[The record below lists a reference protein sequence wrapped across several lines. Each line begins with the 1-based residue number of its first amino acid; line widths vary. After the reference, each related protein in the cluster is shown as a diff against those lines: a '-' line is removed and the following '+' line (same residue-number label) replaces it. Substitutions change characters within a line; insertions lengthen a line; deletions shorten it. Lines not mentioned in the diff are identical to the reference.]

1 MLGNDETKRRQDR
14 LERLRRLGVR
24 RGARDLPHPPELK
37 HAPEA
42 GVLPGEEVD
51 TPFGPVWVRTARF
64 PLAERPDL
72 AQWLRAEPEALVAL
86 GRDAALVTLDPAR
99 AVFLDTETTGL
110 SVDTGTYTFL
120 IGIGSYDLSTPG
132 AADETG
138 PARGDFVVQ
147 QFFMRNPAEER
158 AQLHLVEEALAGCSG
173 LITFNGKAFDLP
185 LVQSRFVL
193 ARMPWPI
200 PGAPHLDL
208 LPPSRRVWRA
218 RHGSCAL
225 SNLEQNVLALQ
236 RTVEDVP
243 GWMIPDIYRE
253 YYRTGIATD
262 MLAHVFYHNLQDVL
276 SMVLLAERLVRLFR
290 VAELTEEVARLHPLE
305 CLSLGR
311 CYEMLDW
318 VEAGIMAYR
327 AALDGL
333 SARPEQQ
340 ESTLCTSEG
349 MRSLSFLYK
358 RLGRWDEAAA
368 LWEQWIGTIPGDD
381 LTPYVELAKYHEWH
395 TTDLDAA
402 RGWAAWALRIAE
414 GLAPDSYREDVA
426 ANLVHRLARLEGKRV
441 VRAP

>member
-14 LERLRRLGVR
+14 LERLRRLGVT
-24 RGARDLPHPPELK
+24 RGTRDLPHPPELK

-64 PLAERPDL
+64 PLAKRPDL

-86 GRDAALVTLDPAR
+86 GRDAALVTLDPER

-225 SNLEQNVLALQ
+225 SNLEENVLALQ

-253 YYRTGIATD
+253 YYRTGIAGE
-262 MLAHVFYHNLQDVL
+262 MLVRVFYHNLEDIT
-276 SMVLLAERLVRLFR
+276 SMAALAARMVGLFR
-290 VAELTEEVARLHPLE
+290 LRGPEADAADLHPLE
-305 CLSLGR
+305 WLSLAR
-311 CYEMLDW
+311 CYRDLSWD
-318 VEAGIMAYR
+318 EAGIAAYR
-327 AALDGL
+327 ASLGGPLAG
-333 SARPEQQ
+333 PERLHAIR
-340 ESTLCTSEG
+340 ELG
-349 MRSLSFLYK
+349 YLYK
-358 RLGRWDEAAA
+358 RLERRAEAVA
-368 LWEQWIGTIPGDD
+368 LWEEWIGTFAGDD
-381 LTPYVELAKYHEWH
+381 LTPYVELAKHHEWH
-395 TTDLDAA
+395 TGDLAAA
-402 RGWAAWALRIAE
+402 RGWAAWALQIAE
-414 GLAPDSYREDVA
+414 GGTGEYERDETLAQLR
-426 ANLVHRLARLEGKRV
+426 HRLARLERKLSGIAA
-441 VRAP
+441 AP

>member
-1 MLGNDETKRRQDR
+1 MLGNDEAKRRQDR

-24 RGARDLPHPPELK
+24 RGTRDLPHPPERRP
-37 HAPEA
+37 APEA
-42 GVLPGEEVD
+42 GILPGEEVD
-51 TPFGPVWVRTARF
+51 TPFGPVWARTARF

-72 AQWLRAEPEALVAL
+72 AQWLRAEPEALAAL
-86 GRDAALVTLDPAR
+86 GRDVSLATLDPAGV
-99 AVFLDTETTGL
+99 VFLDTETTGL

-120 IGIGSYDLSTPG
+120 IGIGSYALPEPG
-132 AADETG
+132 AVRKAGRPEG
-138 PARGDFVVQ
+138 EFVVK

-158 AQLHLVEEALAGCSG
+158 AQLHLVEEVLAGCG
-173 LITFNGKAFDLP
+173 GMVTFNGKAFDLP

-200 PGAPHLDL
+200 PGVPHLDL

-225 SNLEQNVLALQ
+225 GNLEQKVLALQ

-262 MLAHVFYHNLQDVL
+262 MLAHVFYHNLQDIL
-276 SMVLLAERLVRLFR
+276 SMVLLAERLGRLFR
-290 VAELTEEVARLHPLE
+290 VAEFTEEVARLHPLE

-318 VEAGIMAYR
+318 VEAGIVAYR

-333 SARPEQQ
+333 AALPEQ
-340 ESTLCTSEG
+340 SEG
-349 MRSLSFLYK
+349 LRSLSFLYK

-414 GLAPDSYREDVA
+414 GGAPGSYREDA
-426 ANLVHRLARLEGKRV
+426 MATLRHRLARLEGKRAG
-441 VRAP
+441 APAATDIEE